1 MSDDLKT
8 GACGMWRVIILA
20 MAGLTAMVAH
30 AQTPASDPKRPG
42 YTVQQQGNITNILV
56 VDPDLQKQ
64 AALFQAVRAQPATED
79 DVIVQIGRAACRER
93 RCHSVQI
100 LVVAVLLQ
108 KKTQ

>member
-30 AQTPASDPKRPG
+30 AQTPASDPKPPG

-56 VDPDLQKQ
+56 DDPDLQKQ

-79 DVIVQIGRAACRER
+79 AVIVPIYEER
-93 RCHSVQI
+93 RVGKECGITCRSRWWAYH
-100 LVVAVLLQ
+100 
-108 KKTQ
+108 